1 MKRFEYRLERL
12 DDEERKLAIHAEG
25 LTVGYLAR
33 EFGVNRS
40 TIHRDFSALERRGTG
55 LIKEGR
61 RWRLDHRRSMYGAK
75 FTPYE
80 LVALYIGA
88 RLLSRHS
95 DEQNPHV
102 IKALDKLSDALR
114 AHSPLVAHHLA
125 AAAVAVSGRH
135 ARPEY
140 VEAFEALTLGW
151 IERRKVRL
159 TYSSYRGDASADAP
173 TERLFA
179 PYFLEPVGIGFS
191 CYVIGM
197 DELRGELRTL
207 KLERVRTAHVTD
219 ERFALPEGFDP
230 YQKLASAW
238 GIMWS
243 EDEPVEVRLRFHPR
257 VVRRVKE
264 SYWHPSQQLQELP
277 DGSCIFTVQIGNTLE
292 LRPWIRQW
300 GADVE
305 VLAPQPL
312 RDELATEARAL
323 AALYT
328 NR

>member
-1 MKRFEYRLERL
+1 MKRFESRVERM
-12 DDEERKLAIHAEG
+12 DAEERKLANHSEG
-25 LTVGYLAR
+25 LTIGYFAR
-33 EFGVNRS
+33 EFGVDRS

-55 LIKEGR
+55 LIKDGR

-102 IKALDKLSDALR
+102 TKALEKLADALH
-114 AHSPLVAHHLA
+114 AHSPLVANHLA
-125 AAAVAVSGRH
+125 AAAASVGVRPS
-135 ARPEY
+135 RPEY
-140 VEAFEALTLGW
+140 VAAFEALTLGW
-151 IERRKVRL
+151 IERRKVHL
-159 TYSSYRGDASADAP
+159 TYSSYSSEAGTDAP

-191 CYVIGM
+191 CYAIGM
-197 DELRGELRTL
+197 DELRGEVRTL
-207 KLERVRTAHVTD
+207 KLERVRTARITD
-219 ERFALPEGFDP
+219 ERFTLPAGFDP

-264 SYWHPSQQLQELP
+264 SYWHPSQQLQELL
-277 DGSCIFTVQIGNTLE
+277 DGSCVFTVQIGNTLE

-312 RDELATEARAL
+312 RDELAAEARAL
-323 AALYT
+323 AALYAPH
-328 NR
+328 